1 MKSKKNLVL
10 IGMMASGKSTFGR
23 ILSIKLNYEFYD
35 VDKIIEKETNM
46 KISEIFDK
54 KGESYFR
61 TLEEEITLK
70 FLNTKNSVISLGGGG
85 FLNNAIR
92 KKTILTSKT
101 FWLNNGL
108 STLINRINKNNKRPI
123 AKALNNK
130 ELKNLI
136 IERSKVY
143 DKADFKI
150 DCENQSKSN
159 ITRKILSLYESK

>member
-101 FWLNNGL
+101 FWLNNSL
-108 STLINRINKNNKRPI
+108 STLINRINKKNKRPI
-123 AKALNNK
+123 ANALNNK

>member
-101 FWLNNGL
+101 FWLNNSL
-108 STLINRINKNNKRPI
+108 STLISRINKNNKRPI

>member
-85 FLNNAIR
+85 FLNDTIR

-101 FWLNNGL
+101 FWLNNSL
-108 STLINRINKNNKRPI
+108 STLISRINKNNKRPI

>member
-35 VDKIIEKETNM
+35 IDKIIEKETNM
-46 KISEIFDK
+46 QISEIFDK
-54 KGESYFR
+54 KGENYFR

-70 FLNTKNSVISLGGGG
+70 FLNTKNSVISLGGGA
-85 FLNNAIR
+85 FLNSAIR

-101 FWLNNGL
+101 FWLNLNS
-108 STLINRINKNNKRPI
+108 STLINRINKNNRRPI
-123 AKALNNK
+123 AKSLNNK

-136 IERSKVY
+136 MERSKVY

-159 ITRKILSLYESK
+159 ITRKILSLYENK

>member
-85 FLNNAIR
+85 FLNDTIR

-101 FWLNNGL
+101 FWLNNSL
-108 STLINRINKNNKRPI
+108 STLISRINKNNKRPI

-150 DCENQSKSN
+150 DCENQSKS
-159 ITRKILSLYESK
+159 IIIRKILNLYESK

>member
-23 ILSIKLNYEFYD
+23 ILSKKLNYEFYD
-35 VDKIIEKETNM
+35 IDKIIEEEANM
-46 KISEIFDK
+46 QITEIFHK
-54 KGESYFR
+54 NGENYFR

-85 FLNNAIR
+85 FLNDAIR

-101 FWLNNGL
+101 FWLNSNS

-123 AKALNNK
+123 GKVLNNK
-130 ELKNLI
+130 ELKDLI
-136 IERSKVY
+136 IERSKIY
-143 DKADFKI
+143 NKADFKI
-150 DCENQSKSN
+150 NCENQSKTN
-159 ITRKILSLYESK
+159 ITRKILSLYESE